1 MALNHYL
8 IMTREAR
15 NDYQGTTRTVD
26 GIVYSPN
33 KYRETEG
40 IKDRYRYRGRAKS
53 TSSSSLA
60 RFLW

>member
-26 GIVYSPN
+26 GIVYSHN

-40 IKDRYRYRGRAKS
+40 IKDRYRYRGWPKS
-53 TSSSSLA
+53 ASSSSPT

>member
-15 NDYQGTTRTVD
+15 NDYQGTTRTAD

-40 IKDRYRYRGRAKS
+40 RKDR
-53 TSSSSLA
+53 L
-60 RFLW
+60 RF

>member
-40 IKDRYRYRGRAKS
+40 IKDRYRYRG
-53 TSSSSLA
+53 
-60 RFLW
+60 W